1 MFNGEIIN
9 KTEKRAVL
17 HVALRMKKDEV
28 VKNDP
33 EAVKNVHEVLE
44 RIKDFSNQVRS
55 KEVKGYSGKALS
67 TIIVIGIGGS
77 YLGPEFVFEAMKF
90 DNESKKASTG
100 MKLKF
105 LANVDPIDFHRA
117 ISDIDIEETLV
128 VINSKTF
135 TTAETMLN
143 ARTLKN
149 YIIEHYKGK
158 YPEEEDHLKFVQA
171 HMCAGSTNIPATR
184 EFGVLDQRVFGFW
197 DWVGGRFSV
206 CSTVGVLPLAL
217 FYGFDNV

>member
-90 DNESKKASTG
+90 DNESN
-100 MKLKF
+100 F
-105 LANVDPIDFHRA
+105 L
-117 ISDIDIEETLV
+117 
-128 VINSKTF
+128 
-135 TTAETMLN
+135 
-143 ARTLKN
+143 
-149 YIIEHYKGK
+149 
-158 YPEEEDHLKFVQA
+158 
-171 HMCAGSTNIPATR
+171 
-184 EFGVLDQRVFGFW
+184 
-197 DWVGGRFSV
+197 
-206 CSTVGVLPLAL
+206 
-217 FYGFDNV
+217 